1 MRRFYLVPVLLLALL
16 AGIAGSIQLSPVTPV
31 AADTAAVLT
40 QHNDNSRTG
49 ANLDETTLNT
59 ANVAPG
65 SFGKL
70 FTRAVDGHIYA
81 QPLYVPGVAIPGS
94 GVHNVVYVATQ
105 HNSVYAY
112 DADYAC
118 ASRAPLAGLPG
129 SLGACARR
137 LRRPLRTLQ

>member
-1 MRRFYLVPVLLLALL
+1 MRRYLLIPVLFIAIL
-16 AGIAGSIQLSPVTPV
+16 AGFAEAIRLSPATPV
-31 AADTAAVLT
+31 AADAVAVLT
-40 QHNDNSRTG
+40 QHNNNARTG

-81 QPLYVPGVAIPGS
+81 QPLYVPGVVIPGS
-94 GVHNVVYVATQ
+94 GVRNVVYVATQ

-112 DADYAC
+112 DADYVFALRS
-118 ASRAPLAGLPG
+118 ALAGLPG
-129 SLGACARR
+129 ALGACARR
-137 LRRPLRTLQ
+137 FWRSLRSL